1 MSEGPLAQ
9 HLAGD
14 EHGVGGG
21 VCLTADAVLVG
32 KDADVGPVPLGPPG
46 LLRKLGRVMKL
57 RAVSDK

>member
-9 HLAGD
+9 HLAG
-14 EHGVGGG
+14 
-21 VCLTADAVLVG
+21 VCLTADAILVG
-32 KDADVGPVPLGPPG
+32 KDADGGPVPLGPPG